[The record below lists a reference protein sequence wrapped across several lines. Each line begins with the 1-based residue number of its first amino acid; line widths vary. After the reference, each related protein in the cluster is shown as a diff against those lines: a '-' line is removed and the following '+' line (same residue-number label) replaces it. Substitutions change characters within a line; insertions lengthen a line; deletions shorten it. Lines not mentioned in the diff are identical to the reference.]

1 MSRQLVTTNWS
12 LILKVEATSLEVR
25 QGALAEL
32 CQSYWHPLYAYA
44 RRRGATPEDAADST
58 QGFFLHLIEKH
69 TLRGLDRSTVRF
81 RAYLLA
87 SYKNFEADARDR
99 ATALKRGGGLRRTT
113 FDPAMLERVA
123 ANIIDD
129 DSPDRLYAR
138 HWASTVLK
146 RAEERVR
153 THYQRTGRSAQFTVL
168 GPYAMSKP
176 ESPAALASALG
187 ASEPT
192 ARVAL
197 HRLRRRLGAELRAE
211 VAATVGDPS
220 EVESELRY
228 VLGILAGS
236 PADLG

>member
-1 MSRQLVTTNWS
+1 MSHQLATTNWS
-12 LILKVEATSLEVR
+12 LILNVEATSPEIR

-32 CQSYWHPLYAYA
+32 CQAYWYPLYAYA

-69 TLRGLDRSTVRF
+69 ALRGLDRTAVRF

-87 SYKNFEADARDR
+87 SFKNFEADARDR
-99 ATALKRGGGLRRTT
+99 ATALKRGGGLLRIT
-113 FDPAMLERVA
+113 FDPALLERFA
-123 ANIIDD
+123 ANITDD
-129 DSPDRLYAR
+129 DSPERLYAR
-138 HWASTVLK
+138 QWALTLLE
-146 RAEERVR
+146 RAKERVR
-153 THYQRTGRSAQFTVL
+153 THYERTGRSAQFTVL
-168 GPYAMSKP
+168 GPYAMRRP
-176 ESPAALASALG
+176 ESPASVASALG
-187 ASEPT
+187 ASEAA

-228 VLGILAGS
+228 LLGVLAGS
-236 PADLG
+236 PAGLD